1 MKMKKTA
8 TSTGSRTARNAKR
21 QNAES
26 NAQSAKTLRTVG
38 DQEAFYFYEAIGKPT
53 GQNAKNLN
61 DFLEKVKTVKAESLA
76 FHLQRKD
83 FQNWA
88 EKILGDAKLAREI
101 GRISATNSDDVRML
115 VSEIVQH
122 RIKELRQSSAG
133 IIVPENSVVYLPAT

>member
-1 MKMKKTA
+1 MKKTA

-21 QNAES
+21 PKVES
-26 NAQSAKTLRTVG
+26 NPQSAKILRTVG
-38 DQEAFYFYEAIGKPT
+38 DQEAFYFYEAFGKPT

-61 DFLEKVKTVKAESLA
+61 DFLEKVKIVKAESLA

-115 VSEIVQH
+115 VSEIVQS
-122 RIKELRQSSAG
+122 RIKELKQSSAG
-133 IIVPENSVVYLPAT
+133 LIVSENSVVYLSAT

>member
-1 MKMKKTA
+1 MKKTVSS
-8 TSTGSRTARNAKR
+8 TSSRTARNPNR
-21 QNAES
+21 QNVES
-26 NAQSAKTLRTVG
+26 NPQSARALRTVG
-38 DQEAFYFYEAIGKPT
+38 DQEAFYFYEAFGKPT

-88 EKILGDAKLAREI
+88 EKILGDAKLAREL
-101 GRISATNSDDVRML
+101 GSISAKNSDDVRML

-122 RIKELRQSSAG
+122 RIKELKQSSAG
-133 IIVPENSVVYLPAT
+133 LIVSENAVVYLPTT

>member
-1 MKMKKTA
+1 MKKTA

-38 DQEAFYFYEAIGKPT
+38 DQEAFYFYEAFGKPT

-61 DFLEKVKTVKAESLA
+61 DFLEKVKTVKAESLT

-115 VSEIVQH
+115 VSEIVH
-122 RIKELRQSSAG
+122 SRIKELKQSSTG
-133 IIVPENSVVYLPAT
+133 LIVSENSVVYLPTT

>member
-1 MKMKKTA
+1 MKKTMR
-8 TSTGSRTARNAKR
+8 STGSRTARNAKR
-21 QNAES
+21 QNVES
-26 NAQSAKTLRTVG
+26 NPQSAKALRTVG
-38 DQEAFYFYEAIGKPT
+38 DQEAFHFYEAVGKPI

-83 FQNWA
+83 FQNWV

-115 VSEIVQH
+115 VSEIVQS
-122 RIKELRQSSAG
+122 RIKELKQSSAG
-133 IIVPENSVVYLPAT
+133 LIVSENSVVYLSAT

>member
-1 MKMKKTA
+1 MKKTTA
-8 TSTGSRTARNAKR
+8 SAGSRTARNAKR
-21 QNAES
+21 KRVKS
-26 NAQSAKTLRTVG
+26 NAQSEKALKTVG
-38 DQEAFYFYEAIGKPT
+38 DPEAFYFYEAVGKPT

-61 DFLEKVKTVKAESLA
+61 EFLEKVKTVKAESLA

-83 FQNWA
+83 FQNWV

-122 RIKELRQSSAG
+122 RIKELKQSSSG
-133 IIVPENSVVYLPAT
+133 LIVSENSVVYLHAT

>member
-1 MKMKKTA
+1 MKKTV

-21 QNAES
+21 QNVES
-26 NAQSAKTLRTVG
+26 NPQSAKALRTVG
-38 DQEAFYFYEAIGKPT
+38 DQEAFYFYEAFGKPT

-88 EKILGDAKLAREI
+88 EKILGDAKLAREL

-115 VSEIVQH
+115 VSEIVQS
-122 RIKELRQSSAG
+122 RIKELKQSSAG
-133 IIVPENSVVYLPAT
+133 LFVSENSVVYLPAT

>member
-1 MKMKKTA
+1 MKKTA

-26 NAQSAKTLRTVG
+26 NPQSAKALRTVG
-38 DQEAFYFYEAIGKPT
+38 DQEAFHFYEAIGKPT
-53 GQNAKNLN
+53 GQNAKNLK

-88 EKILGDAKLAREI
+88 EKILGDAKLAREL

-115 VSEIVQH
+115 VSEIVQS
-122 RIKELRQSSAG
+122 RIKELKQSSAG
-133 IIVPENSVVYLPAT
+133 LIVSENSVVYLSAT